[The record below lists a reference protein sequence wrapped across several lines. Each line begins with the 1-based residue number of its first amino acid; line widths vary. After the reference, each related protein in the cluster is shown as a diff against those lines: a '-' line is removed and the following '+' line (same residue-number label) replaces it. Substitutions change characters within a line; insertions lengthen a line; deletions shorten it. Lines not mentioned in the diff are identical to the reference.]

1 MTPEPVPHVLP
12 DPATP
17 YGEAVRRRLREEA
30 AVWLTTVSPSGVPQP
45 NPVWFL
51 WEEDEDDPW
60 GDGSFLIYHD
70 NSASRLKTLAERPT
84 VSLNFDGSRYLEVMV
99 FLGEVELLP
108 DAPPAQEVPGYVAK
122 YAEDVAKI
130 SKGGQTLAEF
140 MERYSVASRIRP
152 TRVRG
157 F

>member
-1 MTPEPVPHVLP
+1 MTTDGKHVLP

-17 YGEAVRRRLREEA
+17 YGEAVRRRLREEEA
-30 AVWLTTVSPSGVPQP
+30 IWLTTVSASGVPQP

-51 WEEDEDDPW
+51 WQEDEGDEW

-70 NSASRLKTLAERPT
+70 NSASRLKTLVERPT
-84 VSLNFDGSRYLEVMV
+84 VALNFDGSRYLEVMV
-99 FLGEVELLP
+99 FRGEVEILK
-108 DAPPAQEVPGYVAK
+108 DAPSTHEVPEYVAK
-122 YAEDVAKI
+122 YAEHVATI
-130 SKGGQTLAEF
+130 TKGGQSLEEF
-140 MERYSVASRIRP
+140 MARYSVVSRIRP